1 MLNESGDLSVLGR
14 STRLVSGT
22 DKLIQ
27 DLNCWLREAYGV
39 DRFHRSYGS
48 VLPSFI
54 GRVITDDALFEVEVE
69 VRRVLQ
75 NYQAVQ
81 IRHLRETP
89 SVFSRA
95 ELLDEIIDVKVT
107 PSYDRVNV
115 HIKIRTA
122 SGEVGSL
129 KVGVTP

>member
-22 DKLIQ
+22 GKLIQ

-54 GRVITDDALFEVEVE
+54 GQVITDDALFEVEVE

-81 IRHLRETP
+81 IRRLRETP

-107 PSYDRVNV
+107 PSYDLSLI
-115 HIKIRTA
+115 HI
-122 SGEVGSL
+122 
-129 KVGVTP
+129 